1 MGVFKELTEGGLFS
15 LPFLLHIYDDS
26 THIYIINDN
35 ENLTYG
41 GHTFAAA
48 SFDYTPNTNGDASL
62 SCDIFDKPDLLNYI
76 NRNRVFNCDL
86 IGVYRGGE
94 IVQLE
99 TYRHNYGEATWDGV
113 KFEIRL
119 DGDDRGSM
127 TFPALIYNSYNNRGA
142 V

>member
-1 MGVFKELTEGGLFS
+1 MGVFKELTEGGLFN

-26 THIYIINDN
+26 TDLYIINDN
-35 ENLTYG
+35 ENLIYN
-41 GHTFAAA
+41 GHTFEAV

-62 SCDIFDKPDLLNYI
+62 TCDIFDKPELLNYI
-76 NRNRVFNCDL
+76 NRNRHFNCDL

-99 TYRHNYGEATWDGV
+99 TYRHQYGEATYDGV
-113 KFEIRL
+113 KFEIKL
-119 DGDDRGSM
+119 NGDDRGNM

>member
-1 MGVFKELTEGGLFS
+1 MGVFKELTEGGLFN

-26 THIYIINDN
+26 TDLYIINDN
-35 ENLTYG
+35 ENLIYN
-41 GHTFAAA
+41 GHSFEAA
-48 SFDYTPNTNGDASL
+48 SFNYTTSTNGGATL
-62 SCDIFDKPDLLNYI
+62 ECDIFDKPELLNYI
-76 NRNRVFNCDL
+76 NRNRNFKCEL

-94 IVQLE
+94 VVKLE
-99 TYRHNYGEATWDGV
+99 TYRHNYGDATWDGV

-119 DGDDRGSM
+119 DSDDRGIM

>member
-1 MGVFKELTEGGLFS
+1 MGVFKELTEGGLFN

-26 THIYIINDN
+26 TDLYIINDN
-35 ENLTYG
+35 ENLIYN
-41 GHTFAAA
+41 GHTFEAA
-48 SFDYTPNTNGDASL
+48 SFDYTPSTNGGATL
-62 SCDIFDKPDLLNYI
+62 GCDIFDKPELLNYI
-76 NRNRVFNCDL
+76 NRNRNFKCDL

-94 IVQLE
+94 VVQLE
-99 TYRHNYGEATWDGV
+99 TYRHNYGDATWDGV

-127 TFPALIYNSYNNRGA
+127 TFPALIYNSYNNRVA

>member
-1 MGVFKELTEGGLFS
+1 MGVFKELTEGGLFN

-26 THIYIINDN
+26 TDLYIINDN
-35 ENLTYG
+35 ENLIYN
-41 GHTFAAA
+41 GHTFEAA

-62 SCDIFDKPDLLNYI
+62 TCDIFDKPELLNYI
-76 NRNRVFNCDL
+76 NRNRHFNCDL

-99 TYRHNYGEATWDGV
+99 TYRHQYGEATYDGV
-113 KFEIRL
+113 KLEIKL
-119 DGDDRGSM
+119 NGDDRGNM

>member
-1 MGVFKELTEGGLFS
+1 MGVFKELTEGGLFN

-26 THIYIINDN
+26 TDLYIINDN
-35 ENLTYG
+35 ENLIYG
-41 GHTFAAA
+41 GHNFKAA
-48 SFDYTPNTNGDASL
+48 SFDYTPSTNGDASL
-62 SCDIFDKPDLLNYI
+62 SCDIFDKPELLNFI
-76 NRNRVFNCDL
+76 NRNRRFNCDL

-94 IVQLE
+94 VVQLE
-99 TYRHNYGEATWDGV
+99 TYRHNYGDATWDGV

>member
-1 MGVFKELTEGGLFS
+1 MGVFKELTEGGLFN
-15 LPFLLHIYDDS
+15 LPFLLHIYDDD

-35 ENLTYG
+35 VNLTHG

-48 SFDYTPNTNGDASL
+48 SFDYQPSTNGDATL
-62 SCDIFDKPDLLNYI
+62 ACDIFDKPELLNYI

-94 IVQLE
+94 VVQLE

-113 KFEIRL
+113 KFEIKL
-119 DGDDRGSM
+119 NGDDRGNM

>member
-1 MGVFKELTEGGLFS
+1 MGVFKELTEGGLFN
-15 LPFLLHIYDDS
+15 LPFLLHIYDND

-35 ENLTYG
+35 ENLMYG
-41 GHTFAAA
+41 GHNFAAA
-48 SFDYTPNTNGDASL
+48 SFDYQPSTNGDATL
-62 SCDIFDKPDLLNYI
+62 ACDIFDKPELLNHI
-76 NRNRVFNCDL
+76 NRNRRFNCDL

-113 KFEIRL
+113 KFEIKL
-119 DGDDRGSM
+119 NGDDRGNM

>member
-1 MGVFKELTEGGLFS
+1 MGVFKELTEGGLFN

-26 THIYIINDN
+26 TDLYIINDN
-35 ENLTYG
+35 ENLIYN
-41 GHTFAAA
+41 GHTFEAA
-48 SFDYTPNTNGDASL
+48 SFDYTPGTNGGANL
-62 SCDIFDKPDLLNYI
+62 ECDIFDKPELLNYI
-76 NRNRVFNCDL
+76 TRNRNFKCEL

-94 IVQLE
+94 VVQLE
-99 TYRHNYGEATWDGV
+99 TYRHNYGDATWDGV

-127 TFPALIYNSYNNRGA
+127 TFPALIYNNYNNRGA

>member
-1 MGVFKELTEGGLFS
+1 MGVFKELTEGGLFN
-15 LPFLLHIYDDS
+15 LPFLLHIYDDD

-99 TYRHNYGEATWDGV
+99 TYRHNYGDATWDGV

-127 TFPALIYNSYNNRGA
+127 TFPALIYNNYNNRGA

>member
-1 MGVFKELTEGGLFS
+1 MGVFKELTEGGLFN
-15 LPFLLHIYDDS
+15 LPFLLHIYDDD

-35 ENLTYG
+35 VSLTYG

-48 SFDYTPNTNGDASL
+48 SFEYQPSTNGDATL
-62 SCDIFDKPDLLNYI
+62 ACDIFDKPDLLNYI

-113 KFEIRL
+113 KFEIKL
-119 DGDDRGSM
+119 NGDDRGNM

>member
-1 MGVFKELTEGGLFS
+1 MGVFKELTEGGLFN

-99 TYRHNYGEATWDGV
+99 TYRHNYGDATWDGV

-119 DGDDRGSM
+119 DGDDRGNM
-127 TFPALIYNSYNNRGA
+127 TFPALIYNNYNNRGA

>member
-1 MGVFKELTEGGLFS
+1 MGVFKELTEGGLFN
-15 LPFLLHIYDDS
+15 LPFLLHIYDDD
-26 THIYIINDN
+26 THIYIIKDN
-35 ENLTYG
+35 QNLTYG

-48 SFDYTPNTNGDASL
+48 SFDYTPSTNGDATL
-62 SCDIFDKPDLLNYI
+62 ACDIFDKPDLLNYI

-94 IVQLE
+94 VVPLE
-99 TYRHNYGEATWDGV
+99 TYRHNYGESTWDGI
-113 KFEIRL
+113 KFEIKL
-119 DGDDRGSM
+119 KGDDRGNM

>member
-1 MGVFKELTEGGLFS
+1 MGVFKELTEGGLFN
-15 LPFLLHIYDDS
+15 LPFLLHIYDDD

-99 TYRHNYGEATWDGV
+99 TYRHNYGDATWDGV

>member
-1 MGVFKELTEGGLFS
+1 MGVFKELTEGGLFN
-15 LPFLLHIYDDS
+15 LPFLLHIYDDD

-48 SFDYTPNTNGDASL
+48 SFDYLPSTNGDASL
-62 SCDIFDKPDLLNYI
+62 SCDIFDKPELLNYI

-113 KFEIRL
+113 KFEIKL
-119 DGDDRGSM
+119 NGDDRGNM

>member
-1 MGVFKELTEGGLFS
+1 MGVFKELTEGGIFN
-15 LPFLLHIYDDS
+15 LPFLLHIYDDD

-99 TYRHNYGEATWDGV
+99 TYRHNYGDATWDGV

>member
-1 MGVFKELTEGGLFS
+1 MGVFRELTEGGLFN

-26 THIYIINDN
+26 TDLYIINDN
-35 ENLTYG
+35 ENLIYN
-41 GHTFAAA
+41 GHTFEAA
-48 SFDYTPNTNGDASL
+48 SFNYTPSTNGGATL
-62 SCDIFDKPDLLNYI
+62 ECDIFDKPELLNYI
-76 NRNRVFNCDL
+76 NRNHIFKCEL

-94 IVQLE
+94 VVQLE
-99 TYRHNYGEATWDGV
+99 TYRHNYGDATWDGV

-119 DGDDRGSM
+119 DGDDRSSM